1 MRKKPV
7 VLTTA
12 VAAVFTLFALGVAP
26 SASALPTVGQA
37 ALPVAHSHSVRQ
49 VTPDWVNSATVYEVN
64 VRQFSQAGNFAAVT
78 AALPRLKALGT
89 DVLWLMPIFPV
100 GKLNAKG
107 SLGSPYAVADY
118 QAVNPD
124 YGTNADFKAL
134 VDAAHAAG
142 MKIVLDWVPNH
153 SAWDNPWITQHPDW
167 YTHDSK
173 GDITWPAGTDWTDV
187 ADLNYDSQGLRTA
200 MTDALKY
207 WVKNFDIDG
216 YRADVAG
223 GVPVDFWNQATT
235 EVNKLK
241 PLWWLAEDQSNTDL
255 LLQSF
260 SANYNWELLNALNHV
275 GDRDNIMFAISG
287 SVANYPSGTYPMN
300 FITNH
305 DENSWNGTEFQR
317 LGVGLK
323 QSAAITFV
331 TPGIPL
337 IYNGQE
343 VGLQKQLA
351 FFEKDAIDW
360 NANKDAATWTAFYAK
375 FVKLR
380 KANPAL
386 HSGLAGGNLNFFD
399 NQPDKLLAF
408 SRSKAKDNVVFL
420 ANTSARAIKTKLPI
434 SKTLAGK
441 YIDYATGK
449 TVTLAAGKAL
459 SLTVKPWDFVIYST
473 NAAK

>member
-1 MRKKPV
+1 MRMKSV
-7 VLTTA
+7 VLTAALTA
-12 VAAVFTLFALGVAP
+12 TLALVLGSVTPA
-26 SASALPTVGQA
+26 ASALPITHTVA
-37 ALPVAHSHSVRQ
+37 ARQ
-49 VTPDWVNSATVYEVN
+49 VSPDWVNSATVYEVN
-64 VRQFSQAGNFAAVT
+64 VRQFSEAGDFDAVK
-78 AALPRLKALGT
+78 AALPRIKSLGT
-89 DVLWLMPIFPV
+89 DVLWLMPIYPV
-100 GKLNAKG
+100 GKLKAKG

-118 QAVNPD
+118 QAVNPS

-134 VDAAHAAG
+134 VEAAHAQG

-187 ADLNYDSQGLRTA
+187 ADFNYDSPGLRTA

-216 YRADVAG
+216 YRMDVAG
-223 GVPVDFWNQATT
+223 GVPADFWNTATA
-235 EVNKLK
+235 EVNKIK
-241 PLWWLAEDQSNTDL
+241 QLWWLAEDQSNTDL
-255 LLQSF
+255 MIQAF
-260 SANYNWELLNALNHV
+260 SANYNWELMNALNHV
-275 GDRDNIMFAISG
+275 GGRDNILYAISG

-323 QSAAITFV
+323 QSAAITFI

-351 FFEKDAIDW
+351 FFEKDAINW
-360 NANKDAATWTAFYAK
+360 TANPDAATWTAFYSK
-375 FVKLR
+375 LTKLR
-380 KANPAL
+380 KNNSAL
-386 HSGLAGGNLNFFD
+386 WSGAAGGSLNFID
-399 NQPDKLLAF
+399 SKYASLLSLYRVKGAN
-408 SRSKAKDNVVFL
+408 KVVFL
-420 ANTSARAIKTKLPI
+420 ANTSARAINASLPVA
-434 SKTLAGK
+434 KGMAGK
-441 YIDYATGK
+441 FVDYASGK
-449 TVTLAAGKAL
+449 SVTLTAGKKL
-459 SLTVKPWDFVIYST
+459 SLTVKPWDFVIYSS
-473 NAAK
+473 AASK